1 MNKLLSMASFALMV
15 APIVAQAPNNGIAVW
30 KSADL
35 KAYTTTLPA
44 RMNAQKLGS
53 QNLAPVDGNTTV
65 MVHREASLE
74 AEVHDNAADFDVV
87 QSGGCTLIVGGTLK
101 DGHSVGT
108 GEWKGASI
116 DGGQSFELAPGDIVN
131 IPAKTPHQMVIPA
144 GGQITYFLMKI
155 PAK

>member
-1 MNKLLSMASFALMV
+1 MNKSLCIASFALM
-15 APIVAQAPNNGIAVW
+15 ALPLVAQAPSGMVVW

-35 KAYTTTLPA
+35 KAYTTSLVP

-53 QNLAPVDGNTTV
+53 QNLAMVDGNTTV

-87 QSGGCTLIVGGTLK
+87 QSGACTLIMGGTLK
-101 DGHSVGT
+101 GAHSVGT

-116 DGGQSFELAPGDIVN
+116 DGGQTFELAPGDIVN
-131 IPAKTPHQMVIPA
+131 VPAKTPHQMMIPA
-144 GGQITYFLMKI
+144 GGQITYFLMKV